1 MFTIKELPSTMA
13 APTLT
18 SVQRLRKLV
27 GYMKGVGD
35 LALRLD
41 VPMPGQGKCFSD
53 GGTTWILETYSD
65 ANWSSN
71 KDHRKPTAG
80 GMHYLNNEFVF
91 GSSRSQRT
99 ISLSSCES
107 ELHSIVTAMCH
118 GIFIVACAQF
128 ISGTAVK
135 HVHHTDSSSA
145 RQMASR
151 EGCGRLRHVSG
162 KILWIQQKTNDKSV
176 TSKQVPRVWNVA
188 DIGTKCLQ
196 QKPHFLLMYE
206 SGLIYVSTFESVG
219 EQEYQEQAEK
229 TGYRN
234 QLHKLTKVFHAFDR
248 CTGL

>member
-1 MFTIKELPSTMA
+1 MFTIKELPSSMA
-13 APTLT
+13 SPTLT

-27 GYMKGVGD
+27 GYMKDVGD

-65 ANWSSN
+65 ADWSSN
-71 KDHRKPTAG
+71 TDHRTSTWG

-107 ELHSIVTAMCH
+107 ELHSIVSAMYD

-135 HVHHTDSSSA
+135 YVFTHEVISTLFQKWKNQKLPIPNWNFLVIACYSFLVCACFQTVCLDLSEQFIFHFIS
-145 RQMASR
+145 
-151 EGCGRLRHVSG
+151 LL
-162 KILWIQQKTNDKSV
+162 IL
-176 TSKQVPRVWNVA
+176 
-188 DIGTKCLQ
+188 
-196 QKPHFLLMYE
+196 H
-206 SGLIYVSTFESVG
+206 
-219 EQEYQEQAEK
+219 
-229 TGYRN
+229 
-234 QLHKLTKVFHAFDR
+234 
-248 CTGL
+248 